1 MDDERRSEDM
11 NQCGSG
17 GPGGPD
23 GVQADDD
30 TLNNAEGNFN
40 NLVNQKQQ
48 RTLKLKLSM
57 VSTKAVY
64 MERNVC

>member
-11 NQCGSG
+11 NHCGSG
-17 GPGGPD
+17 GSD
-23 GVQADDD
+23 GVQADDNI
-30 TLNNAEGNFN
+30 LINAEGNFN

>member
-11 NQCGSG
+11 NHCGSG
-17 GPGGPD
+17 GSGGSD
-23 GVQADDD
+23 GVQADDN
-30 TLNNAEGNFN
+30 TLNNVEGNFN

-64 MERNVC
+64 MGRNVC